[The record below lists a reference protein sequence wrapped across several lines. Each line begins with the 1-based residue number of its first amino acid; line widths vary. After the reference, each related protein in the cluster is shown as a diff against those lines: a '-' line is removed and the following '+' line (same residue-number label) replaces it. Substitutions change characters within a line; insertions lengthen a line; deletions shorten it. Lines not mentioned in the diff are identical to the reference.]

1 MFFSFVICFIF
12 VRTLLIE
19 SFRFAYLKRVTLPQT
34 PTDQP
39 IQPMKFQFKHPQT
52 KKPLR
57 VTNYPSTIWNARYY
71 LDLWDN
77 TIPDENIK
85 VLGQFAQLE
94 TSVCSLYLKYDSTYE
109 LYSNK
114 RTDEYLK
121 TNKLLTKQ
129 HKNLSKMV
137 KTIAK
142 NAGTRKSHVSGWKL
156 TDEQITIV
164 KNMYKTE
171 EAKCQQHT
179 QKTKRK
185 PSAHSRKRR

>member
-1 MFFSFVICFIF
+1 
-12 VRTLLIE
+12 
-19 SFRFAYLKRVTLPQT
+19 
-34 PTDQP
+34 
-39 IQPMKFQFKHPQT
+39 MKFQLKHPQT
-52 KKPLR
+52 KKTLS

-71 LDLWDN
+71 LDLWNN

-85 VLGQFAQLE
+85 VLGRFAQLE
-94 TSVCSLYLKYDSTYE
+94 TSVCSLYLKYDRTYE

-137 KTIAK
+137 KRIEK
-142 NAGTRKSHVSGWKL
+142 NAGTRKRHVSGF
-156 TDEQITIV
+156 TDAQITIV